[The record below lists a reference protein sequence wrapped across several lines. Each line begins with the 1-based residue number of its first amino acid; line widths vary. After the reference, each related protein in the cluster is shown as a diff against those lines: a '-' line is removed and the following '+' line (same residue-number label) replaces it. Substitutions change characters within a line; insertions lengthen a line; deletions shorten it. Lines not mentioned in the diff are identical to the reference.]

1 MANEYAVNQSDLVQ
15 VADAIRTKGET
26 TNQLVFPSGFVDAIQ
41 QITTGAELNYKVRSY
56 ASGNQVPATAEENT
70 IVLITATTI
79 TSHVFSADEPTAEN
93 GKVWFRTGASSPVA
107 FAPFKGNPI
116 MVYPVEC
123 YQYVNRN
130 WEEKYA
136 GIYMGNQ
143 WKYFQDFLFNNG
155 DTCNWITGGWTSE
168 GTTSMFGYPVAG
180 VSIGNTL
187 GVNTQ
192 STQNYS
198 ISGTLSTV
206 NKINFSKIDA
216 IRVKGTISGYNASAA
231 CVLYLSSARGNA
243 SQNVDFWPV
252 ATKNGQFEFIQNVP
266 DYDGEYYVCL
276 SAETQSLGVGNATSM
291 HVSEIEVS
299 KNWE

>member
-41 QITTGAELNYKVRSY
+41 NMSIGAEVNYTVRWYTSPDQI
-56 ASGNQVPATAEENT
+56 SVWEQNV
-70 IVLITATTI
+70 IVVITNEPV

-93 GKVWFRTGASSPVA
+93 GKVWFRTGASSPAA
-107 FAPFKGNPI
+107 FEPFKGYAFK
-116 MVYPVEC
+116 VYPVMC
-123 YQYVNRN
+123 YQYVNRR
-130 WEEKYA
+130 WEEKLA
-136 GIYMGNQ
+136 AIYLGNE
-143 WKYFQDFLFNNG
+143 WEYFNKFLFNNG
-155 DTCNWITGGWTSE
+155 DTCNWLTGGWTSE
-168 GTTSMFGYPVAG
+168 GATSIFGYPVAG

-206 NKINFSKIDA
+206 NKINFSEIDA
-216 IRVKGTISGYNASAA
+216 IRVKGTISGYNTSAA
-231 CVLYLSSARGNA
+231 CVLYISSVRGNA
-243 SQNVDFWPV
+243 SQNVAFWSV

-291 HVSEIEVS
+291 HVSEIEVA